1 MKQIL
6 SVNSFPSVHQH
17 TLRGLNSKT
26 AKEFLEKGYMVGLTN
41 LGALCIETCTK
52 GGHDTELDEILVE
65 IDAPPKGE
73 QELILTSIVFSIW
86 AGATNASDYFYL
98 TPAAQRWVRMAV
110 ALMERPEIATLATRT
125 FTMQVREEEGILI
138 SFNKFNR

>member
-52 GGHDTELDEILVE
+52 GGQDTELDEILVE

-73 QELILTSIVFSIW
+73 QELILVSIVFSIW
-86 AGATNASDYFYL
+86 AGATSASDYFYL
-98 TPAAQRWVRMAV
+98 TPATQRWVRMAV

>member
-6 SVNSFPSVHQH
+6 SVNSFPSMSQK

-26 AKEFLEKGYMVGLTN
+26 AKEFLEKGFMVGLTN
-41 LGALCIETCTK
+41 LGALCIETCTN
-52 GGHDTELDEILVE
+52 GGNDTDLDEILVE

-86 AGATNASDYFYL
+86 AGASAASDYFYL
-98 TPAAQRWVRMAV
+98 SVPAQRWVRMAI
-110 ALMERPEIATLATRT
+110 ALLERPEIARLATRT

>member
-6 SVNSFPSVHQH
+6 SVNSFPSMNQK
-17 TLRGLNSKT
+17 TLRGLNSKV
-26 AKEFLEKGYMVGLTN
+26 AKEFLKKGFMVGLHN
-41 LGALCIETCTK
+41 LGALCIETCTN
-52 GGHDTELDEILVE
+52 GGNDTELDEVLIE

-73 QELILTSIVFSIW
+73 QELILTSIVFSVW
-86 AGATNASDYFYL
+86 VGATSISDYFYL
-98 TPAAQRWVRMAV
+98 SPNAQRWVRMAV
-110 ALMERPEIATLATRT
+110 ALLERPEVTTLATRT